1 MAFPRQEY
9 WSGLSFPSSGDFP
22 DPDIKPASLALA
34 SWFFTTE
41 PPRKPLS
48 ILTNLLLTHD
58 LWGYDNYHHTRT
70 RFQKALLLLLKI
82 HVCAFCDSFI
92 SAIQAGSIY
101 SKPDKGNEFIWMKMW
116 YFVTSKA
123 RKWVCSY
130 IFSYVK
136 QNALLRKLVMG
147 TGTSEMQ
154 VV

>member
-1 MAFPRQEY
+1 MEISKQEY
-9 WSGLSFPSSGDFP
+9 WSGLPFPSSGDLP
-22 DPDIKPASLALA
+22 DPDIKPASSALA
-34 SWFFTTE
+34 GRFFTTE

-58 LWGYDNYHHTRT
+58 DLWGNDNYHHMRT

-82 HVCAFCDSFI
+82 HVYAFCDSFI
-92 SAIQAGSIY
+92 SAIQAGNIY

-116 YFVTSKA
+116 YFITSKA

-130 IFSYVK
+130 IFSYLK
-136 QNALLRKLVMG
+136 QNALLRKLG
-147 TGTSEMQ
+147 TGTSKIR